1 VALRRDGTA
10 AQAELTARERQVV
23 ALVAEGKTNAEI
35 AAELD
40 IATRTVGKHLEHVFE
55 KLGVTTRTGAV
66 AAWRRLE

>member
-1 VALRRDGTA
+1 MRNGRATPEHALT
-10 AQAELTARERQVV
+10 LRERQVV
-23 ALVAEGKTNAEI
+23 ALVADGKTNAEV

-66 AAWRRLE
+66 AGWRRLP